1 MDPVLAELYGTV
13 TPQEDIEKTA
23 QLDLLQKIAEAHDID
38 LDQLSDDQ
46 ILEAVEALDG
56 VEKVASDGGMDK
68 EAEELFRNSD
78 YGGRIFAHAMIDEL
92 RSIQK
97 HASEEYDNPLL
108 GAVMLEKD
116 AIAMR
121 MPMVRGKTLGTAA
134 REGIASLK
142 QRAAKAGGDVAER
155 VGRGIVA
162 RKDAKFFKQM
172 AQEGYGFGPKSAKRY
187 GKRMA
192 ATSVTPEEARA
203 MGKKVLKGVGAGVG
217 GAAALTAA
225 GVGGKAAYDRMS
237 KKSFDEA
244 VYERAAEHLAAAGL
258 IDDSGEVLPPEYS
271 EKTAQDVD
279 AAALGLLEQMGYP
292 VEWY

>member
-38 LDQLSDDQ
+38 LNQLSDEQ

-97 HASEEYDNPLL
+97 HASGEYGNPLL
-108 GAVMLEKD
+108 SAVMLEKE
-116 AIAMR
+116 A
-121 MPMVRGKTLGTAA
+121 KTKRQMGREFNTILTQGSLPEKVPLRERVTGALRSAGESIKKAPGQAVGQADKLTQRLGRALAGQGNLSRAAARRIGGGALGAGAALAGTA
-134 REGIASLK
+134 GL
-142 QRAAKAGGDVAER
+142 
-155 VGRGIVA
+155 
-162 RKDAKFFKQM
+162 
-172 AQEGYGFGPKSAKRY
+172 
-187 GKRMA
+187 
-192 ATSVTPEEARA
+192 
-203 MGKKVLKGVGAGVG
+203 
-217 GAAALTAA
+217 GAAAAM
-225 GVGGKAAYDRMS
+225 R

-258 IDDSGEVLPPEYS
+258 VDNSGEILPPEYA

>member
-46 ILEAVEALDG
+46 ILEAVEALEG
-56 VEKVASDGGMDK
+56 VEKVAAEEQYDPEMQK
-68 EAEELFRNSD
+68 QAEAEELFRNSD

-92 RSIQK
+92 RGIQK
-97 HASEEYDNPLL
+97 AAEYQGNPLL
-108 GAVMLEKD
+108 GAVELEKEARTKRSMGRD
-116 AIAMR
+116 FNTILTQGKLDKKVPLKER
-121 MPMVRGKTLGTAA
+121 MSAGMG
-134 REGIASLK
+134 
-142 QRAAKAGGDVAER
+142 AAKAR
-155 VGRGIVA
+155 VGQAAGA
-162 RKDAKFFKQM
+162 AKQRVGQ
-172 AQEGYGFGPKSAKRY
+172 AYGSASERL
-187 GKRMA
+187 GRAAVGGGANVSRRA
-192 ATSVTPEEARA
+192 ATQLGSRI
-203 MGKKVLKGVGAGVG
+203 MKGTAVGAG
-217 GAAALTAA
+217 LTAA
-225 GVGGKAAYDRMS
+225 GVGGKAIYDRM
-237 KKSFDEA
+237 KKNSFDEA

-258 IDDSGEVLPPEYS
+258 IDESGNVYEPEHA

>member
-38 LDQLSDDQ
+38 LDQLSDEQ

-56 VEKVASDGGMDK
+56 VEKVAEEQSVGGMDK

-97 HASEEYDNPLL
+97 QAAGEYGNPLL
-108 GAVMLEKD
+108 SAVMLEKE
-116 AIAMR
+116 A
-121 MPMVRGKTLGTAA
+121 KTKGQMGREFNRILTTGTVEKAPLKERVTGALRSAGESIKKAPGQAVGRADKLTQRLGRALAGQGNLSRAAARRVGGGALGAGAALAGTA
-134 REGIASLK
+134 GL
-142 QRAAKAGGDVAER
+142 
-155 VGRGIVA
+155 
-162 RKDAKFFKQM
+162 
-172 AQEGYGFGPKSAKRY
+172 
-187 GKRMA
+187 
-192 ATSVTPEEARA
+192 
-203 MGKKVLKGVGAGVG
+203 
-217 GAAALTAA
+217 GAAAAM
-225 GVGGKAAYDRMS
+225 R

-258 IDDSGEVLPPEYS
+258 IDDSGEVLSPEYS